1 MNRPNKAPAAVLEPL
16 TVTLQGDDLKHLN
29 DYREAVYLSALE
41 NYPEEAKSGNG
52 SVIHQK
58 RCRERIDSAKR
69 ALAQI
74 LSSKAD
80 AQLSASSRPQ
90 SD

>member
-1 MNRPNKAPAAVLEPL
+1 MNRPNKAPVAVLEPL
-16 TVTLQGDDLKHLN
+16 TFTLQGDDLKHLN

-52 SVIHQK
+52 SVIHQE
-58 RCRERIDSAKR
+58 RCRQRVDAAKR
-69 ALAQI
+69 ALAEI

-80 AQLSASSRPQ
+80 EQLGAPSRLQ